1 MTDSIVFNVIQLGK
15 FPATRSKAR
24 DGRNT
29 LEEILS
35 GKSGIDLTIDF
46 TNVTA
51 MTISFADEFLGKFL
65 STLDAASL
73 DMTVKVT
80 GLNIENAE
88 AVTIC
93 LERRESQV
101 VILGDDGTLKL
112 DGPPPLPETFNAAL
126 ELGEFKANDLAQR
139 LDITAQN
146 ANNRLKRLVAV
157 GALRKARTTGASRGG
172 KEFSY
177 TTVTASVPDADS
189 LSTETPLAHT

>member
-1 MTDSIVFNVIQLGK
+1 MTEPVVFNVVQLGE

-29 LEEILS
+29 LEEMLA
-35 GKSGIDLTIDF
+35 GKASIDLTIDF

-65 STLDAASL
+65 STFDATSQEV
-73 DMTVKVT
+73 TVKVT
-80 GLNIENAE
+80 GLNVENTE

-93 LERRESQV
+93 LERRGTQV
-101 VILGDDGTLKL
+101 VVLDNDGTLKL
-112 DGPPPLPETFNAAL
+112 DGPSPLPDTFKAAL

-139 LDITAQN
+139 LNISAQN
-146 ANNRLKRLVAV
+146 ANNRLKRLAAV
-157 GALRKARTTGASRGG
+157 GALRRTRAAAAARGG

-177 TTVTASVPDADS
+177 TAVTASIPDTDA
-189 LSTETPLAHT
+189 LSTEGPLAHT